1 MTDNIRCFTTAVL
14 LSAAFVAARSAFAET
29 NQPKPD
35 LTGVVKTKDGQPI
48 TGASIFIYTAGP
60 RVGVGYL

>member
-1 MTDNIRCFTTAVL
+1 MAYDLRFLTAVASL
-14 LSAAFVAARSAFAET
+14 FVALGAARLAAAET

-35 LTGVVKTKDGQPI
+35 LTGVVKTKDGQSI

-60 RVGVGYL
+60 RLGAGYL